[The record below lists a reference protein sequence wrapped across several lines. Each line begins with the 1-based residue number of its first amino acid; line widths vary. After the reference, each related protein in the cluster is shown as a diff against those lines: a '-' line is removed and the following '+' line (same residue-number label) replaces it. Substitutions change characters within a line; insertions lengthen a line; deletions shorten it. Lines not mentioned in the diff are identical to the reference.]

1 MNEQIPHLPERE
13 PKPREKGIT
22 MMMDKGLSVR
32 EAENF
37 VASSGAFT
45 DVVKFG
51 FGTALITPNL
61 KEKIRIYKAGNLR
74 CYFGGTLFELFIIR
88 NMFDEYRKL
97 IDKYDLDMVE
107 VSDGSMII
115 PHTDKLSYIEKLAQQ
130 VTVLS
135 EVGSK
140 QADVVFP
147 PNVWVAMMKAEI
159 NAGSW
164 KVIAEARES
173 GTVGIYNPDGTANTA
188 LIDDIVKHVQ
198 IENVIWEAPIKSQ
211 QAWFIKLLGANVN
224 LGNIAPGEVV
234 ALETLR
240 LGLRGDTFYQFL
252 PEDMKH

>member
-1 MNEQIPHLPERE
+1 MIENIPYIPERE

-32 EAENF
+32 QAEDF
-37 VASSGAFT
+37 VSSSAEFT

-51 FGTALITPNL
+51 FGTAMITRDL
-61 KEKIRIYKAGNLR
+61 EKKIEIYKEANLIP
-74 CYFGGTLFELFIIR
+74 YFGGTLFELYIVR
-88 NMFDEYRKL
+88 GMFDDYRKL
-97 IDKYDLDMVE
+97 LNKYQIPMAE

-115 PHTDKLSYIEKLAQQ
+115 PHTEKLSYIEKLSRE

-159 NAGSW
+159 EAGSW

-173 GTVGIYNPDGTANTA
+173 GTVGIYNPDGSANIP
-188 LIDDIVKHVQ
+188 LIDDIVKQVQ
-198 IENVIWEAPIKSQ
+198 IENVLWEAPIKSQ

-224 LGNIAPGEVV
+224 LGNISPEEVV

-240 LGLRGDTFYQFL
+240 LGLRGDTFSQFL
-252 PEDMKH
+252 PEDLK

>member
-1 MNEQIPHLPERE
+1 MIELIPHLPKRD

-37 VASSGAFT
+37 VSSSGEFT

-51 FGTALITPNL
+51 FGTALVTPNL
-61 KEKIRIYKAGNLR
+61 KEKIRIYKEGNLR

-97 IDKYDLDMVE
+97 IDKYGLDMVE

-115 PHTDKLSYIEKLAQQ
+115 PHTDKLSYIEKLAQE

-140 QADVVFP
+140 QADVIFP

-159 NAGSW
+159 DAGSW

-173 GTVGIYNPDGTANTA
+173 GTVGIYNPDGTANTT
-188 LIDDIVKHVQ
+188 LIDDIVKQVQ

-211 QAWFIKLLGANVN
+211 QAWFIRLLGANVN

-234 ALETLR
+234 SLETLR
-240 LGLRGDTFYQFL
+240 LGLRGDTFYEFL
-252 PEDMKH
+252 PEELKH

>member
-1 MNEQIPHLPERE
+1 MNEQIPFIPERE
-13 PKPREKGIT
+13 PKPREQGMT
-22 MMMDKGLSVR
+22 MMMDKGLSAR

-37 VASSGAFT
+37 VASSAEYT

-51 FGTALITPNL
+51 FGTALVTSSL
-61 KEKIRIYKAGNLR
+61 KEKIRIYKEGNLR
-74 CYFGGTLFELFIIR
+74 CYFGGTLFELYVIR

-97 IDKYDLDMVE
+97 VDKYDLDMVE

-115 PHTDKLSYIEKLAQQ
+115 PHTEKLSYIEKLAGQ

-159 NAGSW
+159 DAGSW

-173 GTVGIYNPDGTANTA
+173 GTVGIYNPDGTANTT
-188 LIDDIVKHVQ
+188 LIDDIVKQVQ

-252 PEDMKH
+252 PEDLKH